1 MRYKIKRRKRY
12 DLKKQGTKIL
22 YYLLVVV
29 IMFLFTYIL
38 TQTVGGYAR
47 VYGISMEPQLA
58 EGDRL
63 IYWKPFYE
71 PQRGDVV
78 ICRTGKGVKNEL
90 VKRVIGLPGDEV
102 NINNETGT
110 VYVNGTAISELYVKG
125 HTYASGDVSYPVTVP
140 QGQYFVMGDNR
151 ENSLDSR
158 YSEIGMVE
166 REKIDGHI
174 LIRFFPFTR
183 IGRIE

>member
-1 MRYKIKRRKRY
+1 MRYKIKRMKKY
-12 DLKKQGTKIL
+12 NLKKQGTKIL
-22 YYLLVVV
+22 YYLLVVMT
-29 IMFLFTYIL
+29 MFLFTYIF

-47 VYGISMEPQLA
+47 VYGISMEPQLK

-63 IYWKPFYE
+63 IYWKPFYQ

-78 ICRTGKGVKNEL
+78 ICRTGKGIGNEL
-90 VKRVIGLPGDEV
+90 VKRVIGLSGDE
-102 NINNETGT
+102 IDIDNETGT
-110 VYVNGTAISELYVKG
+110 VYVNGNPVSEPYIKG
-125 HTYASGDVSYPVTVP
+125 TTYASGDIVFPVTVP

-151 ENSLDSR
+151 ESSLDSR